1 LLWIQQPEGKEATM
15 FRASVG
21 GGAATVYRHAL
32 VRIIATVLG
41 PIAGGGG
48 WSPAAVAIAGVLMS
62 WDPAPT
68 LGQRFESVL
77 CVLDA
82 ALPRRRRTGR
92 TYQGLVKAMAR
103 HGDALLIMLAPR
115 LRACTRRAAGRHWRV
130 GSFVPIGVD
139 GSRFDAPRTIA
150 NEPLGFAGKAKCSP
164 QMMVVLLV
172 HLGSMLPWD
181 FGIGGARQSERSILR
196 RLIKRLPDDALLVAD
211 AGYTGFDLL
220 SHLHDSGVSF
230 LVRVGRGIRLLT
242 ELGDYRREGKDT
254 VYLWPDAAHDRPPLR
269 LRLIQVG
276 EVWLITD
283 VADPRRLSRK
293 AASELYRRRWG
304 LEVAFRSLK
313 QTLER
318 RKVRSCAAANAL
330 RELAWSI
337 IGLWVLALIGVRAI
351 RAAGHAPDRLSIGAI
366 LAAVRS
372 RRDSASDRVLRRR
385 LRAGVRD
392 TYRRRSSK
400 RAYDR
405 ARKKS
410 PSPPGMPVIR
420 RATTA
425 QVAVVAELRARNS
438 ML

>member
-1 LLWIQQPEGKEATM
+1 M

-32 VRIIATVLG
+32 VRIISGVLG
-41 PIAGGGG
+41 PITGGFG

-68 LGQRFESVL
+68 LAQRFEAAL
-77 CVLDA
+77 GVLDA

-92 TYQGLVKAMAR
+92 TFQGLVKAMAR
-103 HGDALLIMLAPR
+103 HSHALLITLAPR

-164 QMMVVLLV
+164 QMMAVLLV

-181 FGIGGARQSERSILR
+181 FGIGGAHHSERSILR
-196 RLIKRLPDDALLVAD
+196 RLIGRLPDDTLLVAD
-211 AGYTGFDLL
+211 AGYTGFELL
-220 SHLHDSGVSF
+220 SHLRASGVSF
-230 LVRVGRGIRLLT
+230 LVRVGRGIHLLSD
-242 ELGDYRREGKDT
+242 LGDYRREGRDT
-254 VYLWPDAAHDRPPLR
+254 VYLWPAKHRHRPPLR
-269 LRLIQVG
+269 LRLIRVG

-283 VADPRRLSRK
+283 VADPRRLSRA

-318 RKVRSCAAANAL
+318 RKVRSCAAPNAT

-337 IGLWVLALIGVRAI
+337 VGLWVLALIGARAI
-351 RAAGHAPDRLSIGAI
+351 RAAGHAPDRLSIAGVLGAMRSPH
-366 LAAVRS
+366 AASCERT
-372 RRDSASDRVLRRR
+372 LRRR
-385 LRAGVRD
+385 LRAATRD

-400 RAYDR
+400 KAYDR
-405 ARKKS
+405 ARKKTT
-410 PSPPGMPVIR
+410 PPPGTPVVT
-420 RATTA
+420 RATA
-425 QVAVVAELRARNS
+425 SQVADAAALRAENS
-438 ML
+438 RT